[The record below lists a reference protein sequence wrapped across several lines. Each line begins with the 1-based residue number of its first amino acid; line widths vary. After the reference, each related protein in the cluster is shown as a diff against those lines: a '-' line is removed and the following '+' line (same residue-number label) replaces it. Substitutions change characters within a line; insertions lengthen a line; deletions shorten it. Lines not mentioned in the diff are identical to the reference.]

1 MSRRRILSLWFPRL
15 AAERVLRAEPGLAD
29 RPLAVV
35 ADRRG
40 ALVLASLARAAEV
53 QGLRRGMMLGDARAI
68 CPALVTRP
76 DEPHRTEAFRA
87 ALRRW
92 AGRFTPWVAEEGDG
106 ASGDGLVLDITGCTR
121 LFGGEAALAARVE
134 AEATALGLSLRLG
147 LADTPGAAWAVAR
160 YAGAG
165 TGAAPAG
172 DAIDQEAR
180 ATRSRAQKRRRERGG
195 APPPGA
201 GTGGRIV
208 PPGEILAAIGPLP
221 VAALRLAPEE
231 VATLHALG
239 LRRVLDVAALPRAD
253 LARRVGQ
260 GVGRR
265 LDQALGRVS
274 EPVSPAR
281 PPLVFALRLTFP
293 EPIGREEDILAGLD
307 RLLPPLCARLS
318 AAGRGARQLR
328 LALVRTDG
336 RVALREV
343 GLARPTDRPETLR
356 SILALR
362 LGDVD
367 AGFGIE
373 MLRLEATRTEP
384 LAAGTPP
391 ATFRGR
397 RAAPTP
403 EEPDAL
409 GDLLGRV
416 GARLGLETLV
426 RLHPADSHLP
436 EKAAIEMAAAFAPPA
451 GGWPLPAA
459 ARPILLFAPEPLVP
473 DDDLRPPAA
482 FVWRRRPRRRT
493 AAFGPERIAPEW
505 WLDDPAWRSGP
516 RDYWRVETE
525 EGTRLWIYEAQGGET
540 APGWF
545 AHGLFP

>member
-1 MSRRRILSLWFPRL
+1 M
-15 AAERVLRAEPGLAD
+15 
-29 RPLAVV
+29 
-35 ADRRG
+35 
-40 ALVLASLARAAEV
+40 
-53 QGLRRGMMLGDARAI
+53 
-68 CPALVTRP
+68 
-76 DEPHRTEAFRA
+76 
-87 ALRRW
+87 
-92 AGRFTPWVAEEGDG
+92 
-106 ASGDGLVLDITGCTR
+106 
-121 LFGGEAALAARVE
+121 
-134 AEATALGLSLRLG
+134 
-147 LADTPGAAWAVAR
+147 
-160 YAGAG
+160 
-165 TGAAPAG
+165 
-172 DAIDQEAR
+172 
-180 ATRSRAQKRRRERGG
+180 
-195 APPPGA
+195 
-201 GTGGRIV
+201 
-208 PPGEILAAIGPLP
+208 PPGETLAAIGPLP

-459 ARPILLFAPEPLVP
+459 ARPILLFAPEPLVAGRRP
-473 DDDLRPPAA
+473 PPPGRLRLAPPAA
-482 FVWRRRPRRRT
+482 PPDRRLRPGADRPGMVARRPRLALRPARLL
-493 AAFGPERIAPEW
+493 AGRDRGRDAPVD
-505 WLDDPAWRSGP
+505 LRGP
-516 RDYWRVETE
+516 RRRDRPRLVRPRPLPVTALPGCALPRV
-525 EGTRLWIYEAQGGET
+525 GTGSRAAKPGAAGRPLPLTPARLATPALVEA
-540 APGWF
+540 P
-545 AHGLFP
+545 